1 MFCMNCGAQLS
12 DTAKF
17 CGSCGTKVELPDLG
31 VPAAAAASVPANN
44 SAPAETAQPAQS
56 AQPSQAAQT
65 INLSKQAS
73 SAQTSGI
80 PAMSAVSALLRFPR
94 LSRTRSARAPAALE
108 ATLPNVATVN
118 PQYPRRILRLSLPN
132 LPPLTSPVSRRR
144 TRSPCSSSTR
154 LRARRIFSR

>member
-17 CGSCGTKVELPDLG
+17 CGSCGTKVELPNLG
-31 VPAAAAASVPANN
+31 VPTAAAASVPANN

-73 SAQTSGI
+73 PAQTSRI
-80 PAMSAVSALLRFPR
+80 CSTKRLFSPR
-94 LSRTRSARAPAALE
+94 
-108 ATLPNVATVN
+108 VAIKK
-118 PQYPRRILRLSLPN
+118 P
-132 LPPLTSPVSRRR
+132 SP
-144 TRSPCSSSTR
+144 
-154 LRARRIFSR
+154 

>member
-17 CGSCGTKVELPDLG
+17 CGSCGTKAELPDLG

-65 INLSKQAS
+65 INLSDRK
-73 SAQTSGI
+73 
-80 PAMSAVSALLRFPR
+80 
-94 LSRTRSARAPAALE
+94 
-108 ATLPNVATVN
+108 
-118 PQYPRRILRLSLPN
+118 
-132 LPPLTSPVSRRR
+132 
-144 TRSPCSSSTR
+144 STR
-154 LRARRIFSR
+154 LNSSHSV